1 MFNTISNQVF
11 YTLGLYDIWN
21 MLDNQQKETLTEA
34 INIGID
40 EGIKQVK
47 VEPEVMVNFAD
58 TEKLKEIFDEA
69 LEKIAFRVPYDG
81 TNNFYDK
88 QTLEI
93 GEKLWKH
100 IESKISA

>member
-1 MFNTISNQVF
+1 MD
-11 YTLGLYDIWN
+11 L
-21 MLDNQQKETLTEA
+21 K
-34 INIGID
+34 
-40 EGIKQVK
+40 
-47 VEPEVMVNFAD
+47 
-58 TEKLKEIFDEA
+58 KLKEIFDEA